1 MKKNRRK
8 LPYQGTLV
16 HDMPKEKCFE
26 CKHYG
31 CTDSIETECMG
42 FEKAGK
48 ITIMFRNFIKKV
60 IG

>member
-48 ITIMFRNFIKKV
+48 ITIMF
-60 IG
+60 